1 MLHTSFSCGV
11 IAASWINVQNHWK
24 MYVKETKIN
33 RIKINK
39 NVKNSVDT
47 VKFFDTIFIYC
58 IVLYRIRS
66 DWLLLQ
72 TQPLNVFLKSRCSK
86 KISFARGGQIGM
98 WSKIT
103 GNKFI
108 CMVFVSVICICKF
121 IFFHTAFRNAYFSI
135 IKIIKSFQSI

>member
-1 MLHTSFSCGV
+1 MTLSVLHTSFSCGV

-24 MYVKETKIN
+24 MYVKVTKIN

-86 KISFARGGQIGM
+86 IISFRRGGQISI

-108 CMVFVSVICICKF
+108 CIVFVFVICICKF
-121 IFFHTAFRNAYFSI
+121 ILFSHSLSKRLFFYY
-135 IKIIKSFQSI
+135 